1 MQTLTCWN
9 VLTTFAKKLA
19 TFCENHAKSCCGDN
33 KNLRFKT
40 LKMTNFG
47 KTKTNMPFKNAKIA
61 VFVSHSEFRALFD
74 IRRCLHKAP
83 RHSSRLD
90 VRLKLK
96 ACLRIDETRSQSNSQ
111 LLLKSNICFLQ
122 TTLKKL

>member
-1 MQTLTCWN
+1 MQTLTCWH
-9 VLTTFAKKLA
+9 VLTTSAKKLA
-19 TFCENHAKSCCGDN
+19 TFCKNHAKSCCADT

-40 LKMTNFG
+40 LIKPIL
-47 KTKTNMPFKNAKIA
+47 KKIKSNMSFKNAKIA
-61 VFVSHSEFRALFD
+61 VFVRHSEFRALFD
-74 IRRCLHKAP
+74 IRRCLHKTP
-83 RHSSRLD
+83 PTSWRLD